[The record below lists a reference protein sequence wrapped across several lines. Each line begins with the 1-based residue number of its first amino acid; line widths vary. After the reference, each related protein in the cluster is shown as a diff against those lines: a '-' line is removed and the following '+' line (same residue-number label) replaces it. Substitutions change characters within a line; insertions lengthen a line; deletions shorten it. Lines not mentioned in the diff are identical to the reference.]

1 MEKILNDELIKVD
14 IWFKCNKLSLNI
26 KKTNY
31 IIFRSNRNRSNIE
44 HVKIE
49 INGRP
54 IERALSTRFLGVH
67 MDEFLNFRSHNDEVT
82 KKLSRYVGLFLKLR
96 HFLPGEALLILYRSL
111 FEPHFNYCN
120 IIWSNTFPSHLGKL
134 LILQKKIIRIISW
147 SSFDA
152 PSDPLFRRYG
162 FLKIIELNIFYN
174 ACTMYCVVN
183 WLNDKLSEL
192 IPIYFPS
199 HAYQTRKK
207 HHIKGKKQKLKC
219 TSFSIVCKGPQV
231 WNDLDKVLQMSPTV
245 HGF

>member
-1 MEKILNDELIKVD
+1 MLDYFFSISIL
-14 IWFKCNKLSLNI
+14 
-26 KKTNY
+26 Y
-31 IIFRSNRNRSNIE
+31 
-44 HVKIE
+44 
-49 INGRP
+49 
-54 IERALSTRFLGVH
+54 
-67 MDEFLNFRSHNDEVT
+67 
-82 KKLSRYVGLFLKLR
+82 
-96 HFLPGEALLILYRSL
+96 FLPGEALLILYRSL

-134 LILQKKIIRIISW
+134 LILLKKIIRIISW

-174 ACTMYCVVN
+174 ACTMNCVVN
-183 WLNDKLSEL
+183 RLNDKLSEL

-207 HHIKGKKQKLKC
+207 HHIKGKKRKLKC

-245 HGF
+245 HVFKKRLRRHLLLQYSLT